1 MAELQTIH
9 NIDKLYIYNNKNYI
23 YIYINAIL
31 KKKKRKLLINMTY
44 DKTVFAS
51 FCLDSR

>member
-1 MAELQTIH
+1 MC
-9 NIDKLYIYNNKNYI
+9 
-23 YIYINAIL
+23 INAIL
-31 KKKKRKLLINMTY
+31 KKKKIKLLINMTY